1 MTFAQQLRAE
11 QARLGMTQPQLAAA
25 LDVSERTVSH
35 WLTGSREPLPVA
47 VEGVLAR
54 LARLPVVE
62 VKTNKP
68 A

>member
-1 MTFAQQLRAE
+1 MTFSEQLRSE
-11 QARLGMTQPQLAAA
+11 QSRLGMTQPQLAAT
-25 LDVSERTVSH
+25 LEVSERTISH

-54 LARLPVVE
+54 LARLPVDE